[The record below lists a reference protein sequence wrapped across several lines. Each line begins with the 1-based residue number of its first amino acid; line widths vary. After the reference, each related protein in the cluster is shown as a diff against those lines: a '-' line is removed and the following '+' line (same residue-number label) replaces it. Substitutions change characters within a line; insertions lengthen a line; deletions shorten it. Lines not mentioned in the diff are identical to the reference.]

1 MVKASAVSKTVS
13 KIARGPMSDYPFA
26 MRIIAPI
33 FLLLA
38 LTSGCSV
45 LDRIVPERR
54 ASAATPEGLT
64 EPAPVG
70 EPLTAMQPVGQTGAA
85 TAAALD
91 QTTAAE
97 KKAAMA
103 APVAAGERAL
113 GKVAVSLGNPA
124 EQGFWLRT
132 TLVSAPGKGR
142 VETAGGQSVAVDLL
156 PGQSGAQLSL
166 AAFRALG
173 LTLTDLPE
181 VTVFAN

>member
-1 MVKASAVSKTVS
+1 
-13 KIARGPMSDYPFA
+13 MSDYRFA

-33 FLLLA
+33 LVVLA

-45 LDRIVPERR
+45 LDRFGPDRR
-54 ASAATPEGLT
+54 AAAPN
-64 EPAPVG
+64 PAGGG
-70 EPLTAMQPVGQTGAA
+70 ETAPADAPLTALQPLGQTGAA

-91 QTTAAE
+91 QTSVAE
-97 KKAAMA
+97 KKAAVA
-103 APVAAGERAL
+103 ALAAAGERPL
-113 GKVAVSLGNPA
+113 GQVAVSLGNPA

-132 TLVSAPGKGR
+132 TLVSAAGKGR

-173 LTLTDLPE
+173 LTLTDLPQ
-181 VTVFAN
+181 VSVFAN

>member
-1 MVKASAVSKTVS
+1 
-13 KIARGPMSDYPFA
+13 MSDYRFA

-33 FLLLA
+33 FVVLA
-38 LTSGCSV
+38 LTSGCAV
-45 LDRIVPERR
+45 LDRIVPDRKAA
-54 ASAATPEGLT
+54 ASTPDGGGDPVAE
-64 EPAPVG
+64 APT
-70 EPLTAMQPVGQTGAA
+70 PPVGQTGAA

-97 KKAAMA
+97 KKAALA
-103 APVAAGERAL
+103 APVAAGERNL
-113 GKVAVSLGNPA
+113 GQVAVSLGNPA

-132 TLVSAPGKGR
+132 TLVSAAGKGR
-142 VETAGGQSVAVDLL
+142 VETSGGQSVAVDLL

-173 LTLTDLPE
+173 LNLTDLPQ